1 MKLPSDLD
9 SSEAQLVPFDALV
22 APQDS
27 PASFVLTFL
36 LPRILFF
43 AMPFLIIVSAW
54 HRNEQQPEPAR
65 PVSSIANNNY
75 AGQSRRNAVSW

>member
-22 APQDS
+22 APQNP
-27 PASFVLTFL
+27 PATFVLTFL

-43 AMPFLIIVSAW
+43 AMPFLVIVSAW
-54 HRNEQQPEPAR
+54 HRNEQQPESAR
-65 PVSSIANNNY
+65 PMSSIANNDY
-75 AGQSRRNAVSW
+75 AGQGRRSAVSW